1 MAGSRLPACRLPEV
15 ATGAVKWFNHK
26 KGFGF
31 ITPDLGPR
39 DVFVHITTVKRS
51 GLDRIDDGQR
61 LEFELAQ
68 GPDGRLAA
76 QGLRLLAPVKLAE
89 LDPPRQAAE

>member
-1 MAGSRLPACRLPEV
+1 MAS
-15 ATGAVKWFNHK
+15 GAVKWFDAR

-39 DVFVHITTVKRS
+39 DVFVHISALSAAGIAELVP
-51 GLDRIDDGQR
+51 GDR

-68 GPDGRLAA
+68 SGDGRLIAF
-76 QGLRLLAPVKLAE
+76 GLRCKLAI
-89 LDPPRQAAE
+89 DDRANS

>member
-1 MAGSRLPACRLPEV
+1 M

-39 DVFVHITTVKRS
+39 DVFVHITAVKRS
-51 GLDRIDDGQR
+51 GLERIDDGQR
-61 LEFELAQ
+61 VEFELAQ
-68 GPDGRLAA
+68 GGDGRLSA
-76 QGLRLLAPVKLAE
+76 QGLRPLPTIALAE
-89 LDPPRQAAE
+89 LEHETAGAK

>member
-1 MAGSRLPACRLPEV
+1 MAS
-15 ATGAVKWFNHK
+15 GAVKWFDAK

-39 DVFVHITTVKRS
+39 DVFVHIS
-51 GLDRIDDGQR
+51 ALSAAGIMELSPGDR

-68 GPDGRLAA
+68 SGDGRLIAA
-76 QGLRLLAPVKLAE
+76 IDNRA
-89 LDPPRQAAE
+89 DP

>member
-1 MAGSRLPACRLPEV
+1 MAS
-15 ATGAVKWFNHK
+15 GAVKWFDAK

-39 DVFVHITTVKRS
+39 DVFVHISAVTAA
-51 GLDRIDDGQR
+51 GLAALAPGDR

-68 GPDGRLAA
+68 SGDGRLIAF
-76 QGLRLLAPVKLAE
+76 GLRCKSVPDNRVYS
-89 LDPPRQAAE
+89 

>member
-1 MAGSRLPACRLPEV
+1 M
-15 ATGAVKWFNHK
+15 ATGVVKWFDPR

-39 DVFVHITTVKRS
+39 DVFVHMS
-51 GLDRIDDGQR
+51 ALSLAGLEALAPGDR

-68 GPDGRLAA
+68 SGDGRLIAL
-76 QGLRLLAPVKLAE
+76 GLRPRTAAVD
-89 LDPPRQAAE
+89 LDQPHPEAKA

>member
-1 MAGSRLPACRLPEV
+1 MAQ
-15 ATGAVKWFNHK
+15 GAVKWFDAK

-39 DVFVHITTVKRS
+39 DVFVHASAVS
-51 GLDRIDDGQR
+51 AAGLPTLRPGDR

-68 GPDGRLAA
+68 AGDGRLIALALRPRPPEIGPEPNGPAA
-76 QGLRLLAPVKLAE
+76 
-89 LDPPRQAAE
+89 

>member
-1 MAGSRLPACRLPEV
+1 M
-15 ATGAVKWFNHK
+15 ATGAVKWFDTK

-39 DVFVHITTVKRS
+39 DVFVHASALAAAGFET
-51 GLDRIDDGQR
+51 LDPGDR

-68 GPDGRLAA
+68 GGDGRLLAL
-76 QGLRLLAPVKLAE
+76 GLRRKPLPTPD
-89 LDPPRQAAE
+89 DPA

>member
-1 MAGSRLPACRLPEV
+1 MAS
-15 ATGAVKWFNHK
+15 GAVKWFDAK

-39 DVFVHITTVKRS
+39 DVFVHASAVTAA
-51 GLDRIDDGQR
+51 GLATLRPGDR

-68 GPDGRLAA
+68 AGDGRLIAL
-76 QGLRLLAPVKLAE
+76 GLRPRPPE
-89 LDPPRQAAE
+89 IGPDPSSGTPA

>member
-1 MAGSRLPACRLPEV
+1 MAS
-15 ATGAVKWFNHK
+15 GAVKWFDAK

-39 DVFVHITTVKRS
+39 DVFVHISAVTAA
-51 GLDRIDDGQR
+51 GLAELAPGDR

-68 GPDGRLAA
+68 SGDGRLIAF
-76 QGLRLLAPVKLAE
+76 GLRCKPAPGNGVSA
-89 LDPPRQAAE
+89 